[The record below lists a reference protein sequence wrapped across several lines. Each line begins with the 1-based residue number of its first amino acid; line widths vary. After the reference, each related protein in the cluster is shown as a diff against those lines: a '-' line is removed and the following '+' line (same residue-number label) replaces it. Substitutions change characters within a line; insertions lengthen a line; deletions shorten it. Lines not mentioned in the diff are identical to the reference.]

1 MGSFIWGYIFVS
13 ERRCIGDFQMVKR
26 VYFMATAGGQR
37 SQPSLRSGVEGE
49 ALGADLGAPGP
60 AGGGRRA
67 LGRVG
72 SRAGE
77 GRTLPESEEAT
88 ADRALGCTQGSI
100 AGSLAV
106 VACKSA
112 AQAPL
117 LLSLPPLSPQLD
129 GNVSV
134 LLLTHHLPLPREPL
148 QLLALHLL

>member
-1 MGSFIWGYIFVS
+1 MQGCHLQQLVHPLFHPALNQG
-13 ERRCIGDFQMVKR
+13 GDL
-26 VYFMATAGGQR
+26 TSCHTGGQR

-88 ADRALGCTQGSI
+88 ADLKT
-100 AGSLAV
+100 
-106 VACKSA
+106 
-112 AQAPL
+112 
-117 LLSLPPLSPQLD
+117 
-129 GNVSV
+129 
-134 LLLTHHLPLPREPL
+134 
-148 QLLALHLL
+148 